1 MKAEF
6 FFSEHD
12 KDTIAEAVRVAES
25 KTSGEIAVM
34 VVDRSGDYPE
44 GRVLAGLVIG
54 GLLSLA
60 VADLLLAAS
69 LWYFVGLAIALIP
82 LCIWLIEYLPPLKRL
97 FTSKNRL
104 TEGVNEK
111 ALAAFYERG
120 LYKTRDETG
129 VLFFI
134 SLFERKVR
142 VLADRGIY
150 KKITPESLQEHAHSV
165 ARGIK
170 SGAACQALCRE
181 IERVTEVLAEHFPVK
196 TDDTNELPDGV
207 IIAES

>member
-34 VVDRSGDYPE
+34 VVDQSDDYPE
-44 GRVLAGLVIG
+44 GRILAGLVIG

-69 LWYFVGLAIALIP
+69 LWYFVGLAIVLIP
-82 LCIWLIEYLPPLKRL
+82 LCTWLIEYLPPLKRL
-97 FTSKNRL
+97 FTPDNRL
-104 TEGVNEK
+104 TDGVNER

-150 KKITPESLQEHAHSV
+150 QKITPESLQEHAHSV

-170 SGAACQALCRE
+170 SGLACQALCQE
-181 IERVTEVLAEHFPVK
+181 IERVTEVLAEHFPVEA
-196 TDDTNELPDGV
+196 DDTNELPDEV
-207 IIAES
+207 IIAKS